1 MLTNWGT
8 ISNYIK
14 KLKKLELDLVAENRG
29 FTKKE
34 LLKMSVKK
42 DKLQRSLGGI
52 ADMK

>member
-8 ISNYIK
+8 ISGSIK
-14 KLKKLELDLVAENRG
+14 KMKKYRSLILSAENRG

-42 DKLQRSLGGI
+42 DKLRKI
-52 ADMK
+52 FRWYC